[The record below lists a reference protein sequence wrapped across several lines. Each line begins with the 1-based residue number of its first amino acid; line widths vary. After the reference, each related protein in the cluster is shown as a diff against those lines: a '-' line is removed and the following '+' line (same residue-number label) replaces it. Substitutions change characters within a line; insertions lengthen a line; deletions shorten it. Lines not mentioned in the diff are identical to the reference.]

1 MKLNLGHRSDRYR
14 AETTEDRERAQARS
28 RNASNANRR
37 RQHKS
42 RRLHAKD
49 DAPQVCKTFDL
60 LTPDQAGE
68 LIANSKPVPA
78 KDLAKLAGKLGTVIV
93 VVDDQED

>member
-14 AETTEDRERAQARS
+14 DGAEPRRHGS
-28 RNASNANRR
+28 VSNNNTR

-42 RRLHAKD
+42 RRLRAND
-49 DAPQVCKTFDL
+49 TEPKTFDL
-60 LTPDQAGE
+60 LTPDQAAE